1 MSDPI
6 QVFHTGERSQTDT
19 TQTPGMVREEIAS
32 RPDSWAGF
40 VRTPSGS
47 VSGWH
52 HHGEYNTYIYG
63 ISGRVRL
70 EFGPGGHESVE
81 GSAGDVFFIPKGVV
95 HRESAVGPDEGVVF
109 LVRVGSGEPVVN
121 VEGPEG

>member
-6 QVFHTGERSQTDT
+6 QVFRAGEATDRPT
-19 TQTPGMVREEIAS
+19 TQTAGMHREELVS
-32 RPDSWAGF
+32 RPDSWVGI
-40 VRTPSGS
+40 VRTAAGS

-52 HHGEYNTYIYG
+52 HHGEYNSYIYVV
-63 ISGRVRL
+63 SGQARL
-70 EFGPGGHESVE
+70 EFGPAGRESVE
-81 GSAGDVFFIPKGVV
+81 GRAGDVVFIPKGVV
-95 HRESAVGPDEGVVF
+95 HRESAVGPDEAVIF